1 MVNNKIMKKILVILI
16 LFLFVLAS
24 CNNKDRTN
32 QTTVA
37 VVFPVSI
44 DAFDQLENGIKNNL
58 DNTYK
63 ISIYS
68 AEGDPD
74 KFETAVQA
82 GFLENPKY
90 FVPIGTQ
97 VTNTT
102 FGPKYLSQHKI
113 IVCGAI
119 SSPELVESL
128 VNVGLEP
135 KRNSEVSI
143 ISDSPQ
149 DDIYNQLSTS
159 VASIFGQNLKVGIIF
174 NNSEINSKG
183 TATKSK
189 VALENNGFNIITGLI
204 NKSEDIEKVTQ
215 NLLLDRIDLLLI
227 PHDKNAVTKAS
238 AIVKL
243 CNTKNIP
250 VISLDDGTVKKDG
263 VAMGVSVNYYKVGQ
277 LIAETIKDI
286 EKGKKASE
294 IPIVYEKSAG
304 IYINKSACSELNIDI
319 PNDLEVTIY

>member
-1 MVNNKIMKKILVILI
+1 MKSISVILI
-16 LFLFVLAS
+16 LVLFVITS
-24 CNNKDRTN
+24 CNNKDTSN
-32 QTTVA
+32 QTSIS

-44 DAFDQLENGIKNNL
+44 DAFDQLEKGIKSKL
-58 DNTYK
+58 DSTYN
-63 ISIYS
+63 ISVFS

-82 GFLENPKY
+82 GFLDKPKY

-97 VTNTT
+97 VTNTA
-102 FGPKYLSQHKI
+102 FGPKYLTQHKV

-143 ISDSPQ
+143 ISDSPLN
-149 DDIYNQLSTS
+149 DIYNQLSNS
-159 VASIFGQNLKVGIIF
+159 VIAVFGQNLKVGIIF

-189 VALENNGFNIITGLI
+189 IALENDSFDVITGLI
-204 NKSEDIEKVTQ
+204 NKPEDIEKVTQ
-215 NLLLDRIDLLLI
+215 NLLLNGIDLLLI

-243 CNTKNIP
+243 CNAQNIP

-277 LIAETIKDI
+277 LIAETIMDI

-304 IYINKSACSELNIDI
+304 IYINESACRELNINI
-319 PNDLEVTIY
+319 PNNLEVTTY

>member
-1 MVNNKIMKKILVILI
+1 MKKVSAILI
-16 LFLFVLAS
+16 LVLLVIAS
-24 CNNKDRTN
+24 CKNKNTSN
-32 QTTVA
+32 KNSVS

-44 DAFDQLENGIKNNL
+44 DAFDQLENGIKSNL
-58 DNTYK
+58 DSTYS

-82 GFLENPKY
+82 GFLESPKY

-97 VTNTT
+97 VTNTA
-102 FGPKYLSQHKI
+102 FGPKYLTQHKI
-113 IVCGAI
+113 VVCGAI

-135 KRNSEVSI
+135 KRSSEVSI
-143 ISDSPQ
+143 ISDSPKEN
-149 DDIYNQLSTS
+149 IYTHLSNSIES
-159 VASIFGQNLKVGIIF
+159 VFGQNLKVGIIF

-183 TATKSK
+183 TATKSEI
-189 VALENNGFNIITGLI
+189 ALENDGFSVVTGLI

-215 NLLLDRIDLLLI
+215 NLLLEGIDLLLI

-243 CNTKNIP
+243 CNAQNIP
-250 VISLDDGTVKKDG
+250 VVSLDDGTVKKDG
-263 VAMGVSVNYYKVGQ
+263 VAMGVSVNYYKLGK

-304 IYINKSACSELNIDI
+304 IYFNKSACSLLNISI
-319 PNDLEVTIY
+319 PNELEVTVY